1 MAVVRLSTGV
11 IEGIMNMAR
20 NKMQVAVD
28 RAVSVPIDQSW
39 GRKIYEIMFGTDTVD
54 IVEKLPAG
62 WCKRVEILTVIG
74 IKLPNE
80 ASLGCN
86 LDFKFVDHIS
96 WPEHWP
102 TNKFFTH
109 HYGSRV
115 HMVGIPNGLEAFY
128 EEVKERQI
136 RIVSANKRKEEFVA
150 EVRKVLGAYSTLAP
164 ALKAWPSL
172 WDLVPEGT
180 RDTHRLIVE
189 REKKEVVLDVNLDKL
204 TAMTAAA
211 KFGV

>member
-39 GRKIYEIMFGTDTVD
+39 GRKIYEIMFGTSTVD
-54 IVEKLPAG
+54 IIEKLPAG
-62 WCKRVEILTVIG
+62 WCKRGEILTVVG
-74 IKLPNE
+74 IKLPSE